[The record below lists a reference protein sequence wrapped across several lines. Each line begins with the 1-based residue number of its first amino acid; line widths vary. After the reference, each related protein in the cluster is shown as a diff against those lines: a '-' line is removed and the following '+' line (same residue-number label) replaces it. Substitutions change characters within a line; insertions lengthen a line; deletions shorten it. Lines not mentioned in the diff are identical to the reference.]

1 MTTNAQNYT
10 VTIVVAKSPHV
21 VFTSLS
27 DVSKWW
33 GGKDLEGRT
42 TRLGDEFTI
51 THLEA
56 RPPHSDVH
64 YSKQKVIE
72 LVPDRKVVWLITES
86 RLAWLE
92 RDKQEW
98 TNTRLVF
105 QITPK
110 GENALLRFTHEGLVP
125 RKECYARCTDGWN
138 MVIKDWLFHFITDG
152 TAHFQ

>member
-10 VTIVVAKSPHV
+10 ATIVVAKSPHD
-21 VFTSLS
+21 VFKSFS

-33 GGKDLEGRT
+33 GGKDLEGST

-51 THLEA
+51 THG
-56 RPPHSDVH
+56 DVH
-64 YSKQKVIE
+64 YSKQKMVE
-72 LVPDRKVVWLITES
+72 LVPDRKIVWLITES

-92 RDKQEW
+92 RDKHEW

-105 QITPK
+105 EITPN
-110 GENALLRFTHEGLVP
+110 GDNAVLRFTHEGLFP
-125 RKECYARCTDGWN
+125 EKESYARCAHSWN

-152 TAHFQ
+152 TAHFS